1 MKVLQVSKF
10 YHPVVGGI
18 ERVVQQLSEGLRERG
33 HESRVLAS
41 AKQGFGTN
49 EPVEGVPVRRA
60 SSFGTLLSVPIAP
73 AFPHHLSQMVSGSDI
88 VHYHLPNPST
98 VVSHLLIRPSVPTV
112 VTYHSDIVRQTQAL
126 TVYKPILKRFL
137 SSVDHIITTSPRLR
151 GHSIF
156 LREHQSKTTVVP
168 LSVNPDIYDESGPV
182 NGPSLPTDGPTVL
195 FVGRLNYY
203 KGVTYLIRAIQHVDG
218 AELVVAGDGDQ
229 RTSLERQAVSLG
241 VEDRVYFH
249 GYIDDKKLRE
259 YYRSADLFVL
269 PSVESSEAFGIVQLE
284 AMVHGLPVINTDLP
298 TGVPWVSRD
307 RKTGLTVPPRDAD
320 ALASAIQELLV
331 DDELRESLGRN
342 ARQRVE
348 TKFTEARMLSQTLDV
363 YAEVIG

>member
-1 MKVLQVSKF
+1 
-10 YHPVVGGI
+10 
-18 ERVVQQLSEGLRERG
+18 
-33 HESRVLAS
+33 
-41 AKQGFGTN
+41 
-49 EPVEGVPVRRA
+49 
-60 SSFGTLLSVPIAP
+60 
-73 AFPHHLSQMVSGSDI
+73 
-88 VHYHLPNPST
+88 
-98 VVSHLLIRPSVPTV
+98 
-112 VTYHSDIVRQTQAL
+112 
-126 TVYKPILKRFL
+126 
-137 SSVDHIITTSPRLR
+137 
-151 GHSIF
+151 
-156 LREHQSKTTVVP
+156 
-168 LSVNPDIYDESGPV
+168 
-182 NGPSLPTDGPTVL
+182 
-195 FVGRLNYY
+195 
-203 KGVTYLIRAIQHVDG
+203 
-218 AELVVAGDGDQ
+218 
-229 RTSLERQAVSLG
+229 LG

-284 AMVHGLPVINTDLP
+284 AMAHGLPVINTDLP